1 MCDKFQK
8 GSSNLVDYPPL
19 SSTTRPARMS
29 MKRVR
34 ELIGIPDSPALDKV
48 YDCIDHYIH
57 RFITHS
63 SFITIA
69 SAHSDGTADC
79 SPRGDYPGFVKVLDQ
94 KTLAIPDRVGNNRL
108 DTFEN
113 LTTDPRIGLLFLV
126 AGHRETLRVNGQA
139 YLSEDSDVLA
149 RLEAEGKRPKVA
161 IIVEVEEV
169 YMHCG
174 RALIRSQLWDP
185 ASFALADHAPTL
197 GQVIAARSQDR
208 DIRSESIDERLKRST
223 YKNLY

>member
-1 MCDKFQK
+1 
-8 GSSNLVDYPPL
+8 
-19 SSTTRPARMS
+19 

-34 ELIGIPDSPALDKV
+34 ELIGEPDSSALDKV
-48 YDCIDHYIH
+48 YDHVDHHIH
-57 RFITHS
+57 RFIAHS

-79 SPRGDYPGFVKVLDQ
+79 SPRGDYPGFVKVLDE

-113 LTTDPRIGLLFLV
+113 LATDPRLGLLFFV
-126 AGHRETLRVNGQA
+126 AGHRETLRVNGEA
-139 YLSEDSDVLA
+139 YLSEDPDVLA
-149 RLEAEGKRPKVA
+149 RLEAEGKSPKVA

-169 YMHCG
+169 FMHCG
-174 RALIRSQLWDP
+174 RALIRSRIWEP
-185 ASFALADHAPTL
+185 ESFALANHAPTL
-197 GQVIAARSQDR
+197 GEVIAARSQAEGTS
-208 DIRSESIDERLKRST
+208 SESIDERLKRST

>member
-1 MCDKFQK
+1 MHNLQK
-8 GSSNLVDYPPL
+8 NINPAEPSPPSL
-19 SSTTRPARMS
+19 NTRPIRMP

-34 ELIGIPDSPALDKV
+34 ELIGEPDSSALDKV
-48 YDCIDHYIH
+48 YDHIDHHIH
-57 RFITHS
+57 RFIAHS

-79 SPRGDYPGFVKVLDQ
+79 SPRGDYPGFVKVLDE

-113 LTTDPRIGLLFLV
+113 LVTDPRLGLLFLV
-126 AGHRETLRVNGQA
+126 AGHRETLRVNGKA
-139 YLSEDSDVLA
+139 YLSEDPDVLA
-149 RLEAEGKRPKVA
+149 RLEAEGKAPKVA

-169 YMHCG
+169 FMHCG
-174 RALIRSQLWDP
+174 RALIRSRVWEP
-185 ASFALADHAPTL
+185 ESFALADHAPTL
-197 GQVIAARSQDR
+197 GEVIAARSR
-208 DIRSESIDERLKRST
+208 DGDTSSDSIDERLKQST